1 MEKID
6 YSSEAITRRL
16 KRTDQLRVLSLSL
29 MEAKREHDEKLLA
42 SAKESGAGSKKAKRP
57 KL

>member
-16 KRTDQLRVLSLSL
+16 KRTDQLRVLSISL
-29 MEAKREHDEKLLA
+29 IEAKREHDEKKLA
-42 SAKESGAGSKKAKRP
+42 LAKENEAESKKAKEP
-57 KL
+57 KP

>member
-16 KRTDQLRVLSLSL
+16 KRTDQLRVLSQSL
-29 MEAKREHDEKLLA
+29 LNAKREHDEKMRA
-42 SAKESGAGSKKAKRP
+42 SAKEIEAGPKKATRP
-57 KL
+57 KA